1 MGVKA
6 RAEESVRVMSWN
18 LWWRFG
24 PQWRQ
29 RQPLILRTLREVD
42 PDVVALQEVW
52 GTDGTSQAHEL
63 ADGLGWHA
71 AFAPTSLPPAPDP
84 PESPDQ
90 RGVKVGIGILS
101 RWPLADVREVPLPAR
116 HRPAPVSL
124 VATAEHPA
132 GPLHLIAT
140 CLEWEPAFNDDRL
153 AQAQALAD
161 LATDPGLDGKLPVV
175 VAGDLNA
182 APSSPLLRPL
192 GDVLVDAWSAGG
204 GDPEAVSL
212 SSAHPQAPMEAT
224 ELIDQRIDHIYLRP
238 GRPRQRLDVTG
249 SALVGE
255 PVDGLYPSDHL
266 GVVCDLHWTNEA
278 R

>member
-1 MGVKA
+1 MVFVAAVEGHL
-6 RAEESVRVMSWN
+6 RVMSWN

-29 RQPLILRTLREVD
+29 RQPLIQQTLREVD

-52 GTDGTSQAHEL
+52 GVGGTSQVHEL
-63 ADGLGWHA
+63 ADGLGLHA
-71 AFAPTSLPPAPDP
+71 AFARTSLPPAPDP

-90 RGVKVGIGILS
+90 RGVEVGIGILS
-101 RWPLADVREVPLPAR
+101 RWPLDDVREVPLPAR

-132 GPLHLIAT
+132 GPLHVIAT
-140 CLEWEPAFNDDRL
+140 CLEWESAFNDDRL

-161 LATDPGLDGKLPVV
+161 LATDPEFDGELPVV
-175 VAGDLNA
+175 VGGDLNA

-192 GDVLVDAWSAGG
+192 TDVLVDAWRAGG

-212 SSAHPQAPMEAT
+212 SSAHPQAPMEAI
-224 ELIDQRIDHIYLRP
+224 ELIDQRIDHIFVRP

-249 SALVGE
+249 SALAGE
-255 PVDGLYPSDHL
+255 PVDGLHPSDHHA
-266 GVVCDLHWTNEA
+266 VVCDLGWTNEA